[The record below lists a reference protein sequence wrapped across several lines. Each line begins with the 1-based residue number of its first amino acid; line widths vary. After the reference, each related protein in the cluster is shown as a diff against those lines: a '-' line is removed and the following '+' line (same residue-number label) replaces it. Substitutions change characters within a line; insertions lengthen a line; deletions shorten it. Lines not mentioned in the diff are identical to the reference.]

1 MIAQGGNR
9 RALTKQLQ
17 KTWNNYKKDKNNLKI
32 NSDSQ
37 DLGLLNV
44 SYPTSCV
51 QKVAQRHKDTYKKC
65 VITIILV
72 ADPGSLEHSE
82 WSFPWI

>member
-37 DLGLLNV
+37 DLGCELKLSLLNV
-44 SYPTSCV
+44 SYPTFCV
-51 QKVAQRHKDTYKKC
+51 QKVAQRHIHAYKKC

-82 WSFPWI
+82 